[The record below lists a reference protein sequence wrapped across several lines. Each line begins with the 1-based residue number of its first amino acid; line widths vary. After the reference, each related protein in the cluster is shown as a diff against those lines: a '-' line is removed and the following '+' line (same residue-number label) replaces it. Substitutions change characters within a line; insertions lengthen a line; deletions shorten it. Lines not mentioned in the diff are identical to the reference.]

1 MADNDKIVDFEDLF
15 KNEREKRLENI
26 VDPERKNSYM
36 YSILVYFLM
45 MFIVSSILFILFF
58 GLPAF
63 QETLTEEEALIETL
77 IYDIDGLV
85 FLDEPLDSVEDYV
98 LMIGTYEGY
107 DVYVNALNTG
117 SDLLVDIDNQ
127 LIIEVMDQIL
137 NEDIRVWSH
146 AREIIVYKGQSQ
158 TFTFETTITF
168 TENTIISQTTILSGL
183 GLNILNF
190 STYMILLPAMLVLLR
205 VDLFKD
211 YKGLKGFKS
220 QWLSLIVTGY
230 LFVILGNLISNGLSQ
245 ALSLLLGVEMQQAVN
260 QITIVR
266 SLNAPG
272 MPLMLISAIILGPV
286 VEELVF
292 RKAMFG
298 LISNV
303 KVALVVSSFT
313 FGAIHLIGE
322 ASLTQALVN
331 GMSYI
336 VMGFVFG
343 YIYLRSHKNIWI
355 PIIVHVLSNLIAI
368 IAILFLP
375 I

>member
-15 KNEREKRLENI
+15 KNEREKRLQNI

-36 YSILVYFLM
+36 YSILAYFLV

-58 GLPAF
+58 GFSSF

-77 IYDIDGLV
+77 IYDIDGIV
-85 FLDEPLDSVEDYV
+85 FLDVPFDTPEAYV
-98 LMIGTYEGY
+98 LMVGIYEGY
-107 DVYVNALNTG
+107 DVYINALNTG
-117 SDLLVDIDNQ
+117 TDILLDDDNQ
-127 LIIEVMDQIL
+127 LMTDVMTQML
-137 NEDIRVWSH
+137 NQEINAWSNARDIT
-146 AREIIVYKGQSQ
+146 IYKGLTQ
-158 TFTFETTITF
+158 TFSFETSVEFTDDTIVS
-168 TENTIISQTTILSGL
+168 ETTKLSGL
-183 GLNILNF
+183 GLNVLNF
-190 STYMILLPAMLVLLR
+190 STYMILLPVMLIFLK
-205 VDLFKD
+205 VDLIKD
-211 YKGLKGFKS
+211 YKSFIGLKS

-230 LFVILGNLISNGLSQ
+230 LFVILGNLVSNGLSQ
-245 ALSLLLGVEMQQAVN
+245 FLSLLLGVEMQQAVN

-266 SLNAPG
+266 SLNSPG
-272 MPLMLISAIILGPV
+272 MPLMLISAVILGPV

-303 KVALVVSSFT
+303 KIAMVVSSLT

-322 ASLTQALVN
+322 ASLTQALIN
-331 GMSYI
+331 GMSYF

-355 PIIVHVLSNLIAI
+355 PIIVHVISNLIAI
-368 IAILFLP
+368 VAIMFLP
-375 I
+375 V